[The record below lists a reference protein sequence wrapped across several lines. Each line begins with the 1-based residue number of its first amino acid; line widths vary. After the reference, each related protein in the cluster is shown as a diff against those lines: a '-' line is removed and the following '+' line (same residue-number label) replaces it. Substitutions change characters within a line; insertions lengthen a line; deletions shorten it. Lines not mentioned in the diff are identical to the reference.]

1 MKQTLWAAVLKARIC
16 DQKDADQNTRKHGRH
31 KRLGFISGDQDPLHV
46 RSPLSDLAI
55 ALARSSAINAA
66 ATNHTGWG
74 QSTRRAR
81 HGGGRAEPGRGARS
95 RIQTATLGFRR
106 DPCPAWEAIL
116 CVAVVLVLI
125 LLPLGGAL
133 LGHGLGGASGAG
145 IGAVASLLLA
155 LLLGGAP
162 TLLFLGAEKRKYD
175 REGGGRS

>member
-1 MKQTLWAAVLKARIC
+1 
-16 DQKDADQNTRKHGRH
+16 
-31 KRLGFISGDQDPLHV
+31 
-46 RSPLSDLAI
+46 
-55 ALARSSAINAA
+55 
-66 ATNHTGWG
+66 
-74 QSTRRAR
+74 
-81 HGGGRAEPGRGARS
+81 
-95 RIQTATLGFRR
+95 
-106 DPCPAWEAIL
+106 L

-145 IGAVASLLLA
+145 IGAVAGLLLA